1 MVQSNHMELA
11 WIRSTPKPDTTPP
24 CRGANESKLESTIQ
38 VVLYIVLAEKH
49 THIYMYM
56 YINKYNQLILH
67 IIFTVMCAAQSPEF
81 FRPEIQVSM
90 IQVILFLLVGNS
102 QR

>member
-1 MVQSNHMELA
+1 MISPMVQSNHMELA
-11 WIRSTPKPDTTPP
+11 LDPPSQARHHATMSWSERIR
-24 CRGANESKLESTIQ
+24 GIQ
-38 VVLYIVLAEKH
+38 VLLYIVLAEKH
-49 THIYMYM
+49 TYV
-56 YINKYNQLILH
+56 YINRYNRLILH

-90 IQVILFLLVGNS
+90 IQVIRFLLVGNS

>member
-1 MVQSNHMELA
+1 MSWSERIQIGIYNPS
-11 WIRSTPKPDTTPP
+11 STVY
-24 CRGANESKLESTIQ
+24 STRR
-38 VVLYIVLAEKH
+38 E
-49 THIYMYM
+49 THIYIYMYM